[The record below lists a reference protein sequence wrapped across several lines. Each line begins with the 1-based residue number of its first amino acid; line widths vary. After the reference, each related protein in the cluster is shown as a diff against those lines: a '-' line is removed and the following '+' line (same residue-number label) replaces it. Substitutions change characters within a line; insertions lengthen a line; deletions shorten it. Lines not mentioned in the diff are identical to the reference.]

1 MGVLLIVLGLA
12 GAGVVADYVV
22 ENNLTTA
29 PGEPFVLFGRTFTFS
44 TPEVV
49 LAAFVIG
56 VLAVL
61 FVVLGVGLL
70 RGSWGRRRALKR
82 RIADLQRENTSLL
95 TQGRLA
101 EAARSDRQEPSDAG
115 NRTEA
120 QAQ

>member
-29 PGEPFVLFGRTFTFS
+29 PGEPFALFGATFTFS
-44 TPEVV
+44 RPEVV

-56 VLAVL
+56 ALAVL
-61 FVVLGVGLL
+61 FVILGVGLL

-101 EAARSDRQEPSDAG
+101 EAARSDRVEPTDAE
-115 NRTEA
+115 NRTQA